1 MYLAY
6 VQADGRMTDNGQGV
20 IAIAQSWAKGSGELK
35 MTDEICH

>member
-20 IAIAQSWAKGSGELK
+20 IAIAHPEPKAQVS
-35 MTDEICH
+35 